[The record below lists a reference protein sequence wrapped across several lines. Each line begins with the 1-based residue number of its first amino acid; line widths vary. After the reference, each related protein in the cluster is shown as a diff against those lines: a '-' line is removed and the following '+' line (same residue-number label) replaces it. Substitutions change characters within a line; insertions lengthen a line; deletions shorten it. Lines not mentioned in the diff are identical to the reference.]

1 MRLWRW
7 GYDQFRTGYRIFTI
21 AYIKAIRWDI
31 YLFHYPEGSH
41 IPKHKDPSKYGKHY
55 RFNITLKKPKQ
66 GGEFKCKNVVFKW
79 WRFCLF
85 RADANYHRV
94 TKIEKGSRWIL
105 SFGFTFKHKDK
116 DKVKDK

>member
-21 AYIKAIRWDI
+21 AYIKALRWDI
-31 YLFHYPEGSH
+31 YLFHYPEGSF

-55 RFNITLKKPKQ
+55 RFNITLKRAEQ
-66 GGEFKCKNVVFKW
+66 GGEFICNNVVFRW

-94 TKIEKGSRWIL
+94 TKIEKGNRWIL
-105 SFGFTFKHKDK
+105 SFGVTLKHDA
-116 DKVKDK
+116 DQCR